1 MTDSN
6 PSLLGRIS
14 LAFGT
19 FFAIIGDAELAAGVR
34 RLRAGAPEPQPAPA
48 AEPEPAVAVVAPA
61 VSTLHQASPESAL
74 QLLGLLQRE
83 ARLVDFVEE
92 DITAYSDADIGAAAR
107 LVHEGCRKTLR
118 EHFSLQSVRAES
130 EGERVTLAAGFD
142 AAAIRLS
149 GNVVGQPPFSGQLT
163 HRGWRV
169 SDTRLPSLSDSHDA
183 SIIAPAEVEL

>member
-19 FFAIIGDAELAAGVR
+19 FFAIIGNAQLAAGIR
-34 RLRAGAPEPQPAPA
+34 RLRAGEAEPKPTAAAAPEPAAAP
-48 AEPEPAVAVVAPA
+48 
-61 VSTLHQASPESAL
+61 VSALRQTSPESAL

-118 EHFSLQSVRAES
+118 EHFSLQPVRAEN
-130 EGERVTLAAGFD
+130 EGDRITLAAGFD

-169 SDTRLPSLSDSHDA
+169 SETRLPSLSDSHDPA
-183 SIIAPAEVEL
+183 IIAPAEVEL

>member
-1 MTDSN
+1 
-6 PSLLGRIS
+6 LLGRIS

-19 FFAIIGDAELAAGVR
+19 FFAIIGNAELAAGIR
-34 RLRAGAPEPQPAPA
+34 RLRAGSAEPTPTA
-48 AEPEPAVAVVAPA
+48 AAVPTPEPAAAP
-61 VSTLHQASPESAL
+61 VTPLHQTSPASAL

-118 EHFSLQSVRAES
+118 EHFSLQPVRAEN
-130 EGERVTLAAGFD
+130 EGDRITLAAGFD

-149 GNVVGQPPFSGQLT
+149 GKVVGQPPFSGQVT

-169 SDTRLPSLSDSHDA
+169 TETRLPSLSDSRDPA
-183 SIIAPAEVEL
+183 IIAQAEVEL